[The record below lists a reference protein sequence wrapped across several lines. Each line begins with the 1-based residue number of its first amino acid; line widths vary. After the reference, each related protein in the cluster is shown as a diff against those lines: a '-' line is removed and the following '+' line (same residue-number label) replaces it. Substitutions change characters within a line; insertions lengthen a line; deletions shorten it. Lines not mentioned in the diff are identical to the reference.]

1 METGL
6 EQLRN
11 GNRVRTVKCGNRVR
25 TVKCG
30 NRVRT
35 VKEWKQG

>member
-11 GNRVRTVKCGNRVR
+11 GNRVRTVKSGNRVR
-25 TVKCG
+25 TVK
-30 NRVRT
+30 V
-35 VKEWKQG
+35 WKQG